1 MDHDPNSFSRFQLCR
16 AEEYLKRPFGCYCQ
30 IMGKHERAPVIP
42 QRRPGDDNPA
52 GCYVGTWPVG
62 TVTLSSSRPPAPPP
76 QQRTTS
82 TTWGRSKRRALL
94 LTLPNRHHPKEGF
107 ALVVLRVIKRID
119 ARVQLSRTEELK
131 WTSNHRIIKNV
142 VIKKKGK
149 KNCEDTKE
157 FSKKMDWHRC
167 SGSILLCL
175 LALLTIVPREVKG
188 FVSCSPNPCENEGR
202 CIKNSLG
209 SARCE

>member
-1 MDHDPNSFSRFQLCR
+1 
-16 AEEYLKRPFGCYCQ
+16 
-30 IMGKHERAPVIP
+30 MGKHKRAPVIP
-42 QRRPGDDNPA
+42 SGGQGKGGDDNSA
-52 GCYVGTWPVG
+52 GCYDVGTWPVG
-62 TVTLSSSRPPAPPP
+62 TVTLSSSSRPPAPAL
-76 QQRTTS
+76 QQPTTS

-94 LTLPNRHHPKEGF
+94 LTLPQPPPTAHPKEGF

-119 ARVQLSRTEELK
+119 ARVKLSRTEDLK
-131 WTSNHRIIKNV
+131 WTIEEWRMSWFKINPIVK
-142 VIKKKGK
+142 
-149 KNCEDTKE
+149 TP
-157 FSKKMDWHRC
+157 KMDWHRC
-167 SGSILLCL
+167 FGSILLCL